1 MEGTPFTSKKHFK
14 TLKIIHFALT
24 AGAVLAS
31 IVLTLAS
38 KADEVGEIPP
48 LKFII
53 PAAAIF
59 GLAASIFIFKHLLSK
74 ALKQETLS
82 AKLAHY
88 YSANIVKFSLL
99 EGPSLLASSGY
110 FLHGNIMYL
119 ITAWGLILWLAF
131 NRPSFD
137 RAVFD
142 LELNQE
148 EKAKLQEP
156 ETIVTYIKQKRY

>member
-82 AKLAHY
+82 TKLAHY
-88 YSANIVKFSLL
+88 YSANMVKFSLL
-99 EGPSLLASSGY
+99 EVAYQPLLG
-110 FLHGNIMYL
+110 
-119 ITAWGLILWLAF
+119 
-131 NRPSFD
+131 
-137 RAVFD
+137 
-142 LELNQE
+142 
-148 EKAKLQEP
+148 
-156 ETIVTYIKQKRY
+156 